1 MSQFIFLSLG
11 IQVVFNLSVS
21 QVVFNL
27 SLSQISNVV
36 INMHKSLTT
45 FMIISSG
52 KIPRNVIPEAK
63 GRNILKALDKYYI
76 AKFLDRQVILIYSH
90 TSIIFRRS

>member
-1 MSQFIFLSLG
+1 MSQFIFLLLG
-11 IQVVFNLSVS
+11 I

-27 SLSQISNVV
+27 SLSQINNVV

-63 GRNILKALDKYYI
+63 GRNILKAPDKYYI
-76 AKFLDRQVILIYSH
+76 AKFLDRKVILIYSQS
-90 TSIIFRRS
+90 SIIFRRS